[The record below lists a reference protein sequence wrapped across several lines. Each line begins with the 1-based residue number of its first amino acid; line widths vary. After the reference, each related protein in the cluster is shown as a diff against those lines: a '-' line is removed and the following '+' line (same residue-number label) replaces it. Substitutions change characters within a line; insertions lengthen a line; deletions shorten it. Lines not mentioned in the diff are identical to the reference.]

1 MPPDADGKQLEKR
14 EKGANDLIIN
24 IIILTTLPVS
34 RQHQQLDGFN
44 TSMHTVT
51 ETITIEICTGDQ
63 VWAEA
68 SLNAA
73 WLRLSEPVTHGTE
86 TVTKASN
93 STGPAVIKPTKP

>member
-34 RQHQQLDGFN
+34 RQQQQHQQLDGFN

-63 VWAEA
+63 V
-68 SLNAA
+68 
-73 WLRLSEPVTHGTE
+73 
-86 TVTKASN
+86 
-93 STGPAVIKPTKP
+93 